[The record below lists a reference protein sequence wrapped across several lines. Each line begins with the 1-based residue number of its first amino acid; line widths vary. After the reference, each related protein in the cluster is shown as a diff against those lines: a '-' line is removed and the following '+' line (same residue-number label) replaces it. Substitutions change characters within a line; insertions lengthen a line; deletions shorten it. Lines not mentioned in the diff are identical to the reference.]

1 MPIKSPRASTRASLL
16 NDAAHWRARAHAART
31 ITEDMPPQMET
42 QRRMKELAAEFEELA
57 QKAEQR
63 AADMQAGPGQS
74 E

>member
-1 MPIKSPRASTRASLL
+1 MPTKSPRASTRASLL
-16 NDAAHWRARAHAART
+16 NDAAHWRACAHAART
-31 ITEDMPPQMET
+31 ITEDTPQMET

>member
-1 MPIKSPRASTRASLL
+1 MPTKSPRASTRASLL

-31 ITEDMPPQMET
+31 IAEDTPQMET
-42 QRRMKELAAEFEELA
+42 QRRMKEVAAEFEELA

-63 AADMQAGPGQS
+63 AAEMQAEPSQP